1 MHANPRLSHYL
12 DELLGRDWHHD
23 ATKLEGLLEF
33 TGAANVKEKLE
44 GIKAHNKRKLAR
56 HLKEAQGVEINPES
70 IFDIQIKRLHEYKR
84 QQMNALYVIHKYLD
98 IKAGNI
104 PARPITVFFGGKAA
118 PAYTIAQDIIHLILC
133 LSEVIANDPQ
143 VAPHLQVVM
152 VENYN
157 VTASSFLIA
166 AGDISE
172 QISLASKEASG
183 TGNMK
188 FMLNGALTLGTM
200 DGANV
205 EIAELVGEDNIYI
218 FGEDSETVIDLYAKS
233 AYKSS
238 EYYAREAIKPLV
250 DFIVSDEVLAVG
262 KAERLERLYNE
273 LISKDWFM
281 TLLDLEDYIQVKERM
296 LADYEDRD
304 AWMDKV
310 IVNIA
315 KAGFFSSDR
324 TIAQYE
330 EEVWHL
336 NS

>member
-1 MHANPRLSHYL
+1 M
-12 DELLGRDWHHD
+12 
-23 ATKLEGLLEF
+23 
-33 TGAANVKEKLE
+33 
-44 GIKAHNKRKLAR
+44 
-56 HLKEAQGVEINPES
+56 EINPES

>member
-1 MHANPRLSHYL
+1 M
-12 DELLGRDWHHD
+12 
-23 ATKLEGLLEF
+23 
-33 TGAANVKEKLE
+33 
-44 GIKAHNKRKLAR
+44 
-56 HLKEAQGVEINPES
+56 EINPES

-118 PAYTIAQDIIHLILC
+118 PAYTIAQDIIHLILAC
-133 LSEVIANDPQ
+133 QEVIANDPQ

-233 AYKSS
+233 ALQ
-238 EYYAREAIKPLV
+238 I
-250 DFIVSDEVLAVG
+250 
-262 KAERLERLYNE
+262 
-273 LISKDWFM
+273 
-281 TLLDLEDYIQVKERM
+281 
-296 LADYEDRD
+296 
-304 AWMDKV
+304 
-310 IVNIA
+310 
-315 KAGFFSSDR
+315 
-324 TIAQYE
+324 
-330 EEVWHL
+330 
-336 NS
+336 